1 MMRRDWLAGAAS
13 IAFLAICFTAF
24 RVLTGILEDNVHE
37 FVIYIIGFIIMGIA
51 LFGSKAIGDRIK
63 SGVERS
69 QSGEDELGH

>member
-13 IAFLAICFTAF
+13 IAFLAICFIAF

-51 LFGSKAIGDRIK
+51 LFGSKAIADRIK